1 VLGEQPA
8 RWGYHRLTD
17 HWARRLVERAHTGHG
32 DLVLDI
38 GAGDGAITRPL
49 AATGARVLAIEAHPR
64 RARQLRDAF
73 AGHNVKVIRADA
85 ADLRLPGRPFVVVAN
100 PPFAITTALLKR
112 LLHPRSG
119 LDRAFLVLP
128 RPVAA
133 RWTKGRAPG
142 AQRWAQVFDLR
153 IIATIPRSAFV
164 PSAPRE
170 AVVLE
175 ILRRQKPR

>member
-1 VLGEQPA
+1 MPGEQPT
-8 RWGYHRLTD
+8 RWGYHRLAD
-17 HWARRLVERAHTGHG
+17 RWARRLVDQADVGRG

-49 AATGARVLAIEAHPR
+49 AASGARVLAIEAHPR

-73 AGHNVKVIRADA
+73 AGQNVKVVRADA
-85 ADLRLPGRPFVVVAN
+85 ADLRLPGRRFVVVAN

-112 LLHPRSG
+112 LLHPHSR
-119 LDRAFLVLP
+119 LDRAVLVLP

-133 RWTKGRAPG
+133 RW
-142 AQRWAQVFDLR
+142 AQRPRRRGATLGASLR
-153 IIATIPRSAFV
+153 PAHPADDPALRVRSGG
-164 PSAPRE
+164 PRE

-175 ILRRQKPR
+175 IVRRRIAR